1 MIDIPWTKDLIM
13 RIYNEKMGLVVSANL
28 PTEENEAEVA
38 RLNEWKEYKL
48 NEISAEE

>member
-1 MIDIPWTKDLIM
+1 MIDIPWTEELVM

-38 RLNEWKEYKL
+38 RLNEWKESKL
-48 NEISAEE
+48 NDLNKE